1 MIQLLNSALKGDSRA
16 YDRLY
21 EMTHQ
26 KAYYAALKYM
36 KDEHQAEDVLQE
48 AYIKAFNN
56 LNTLQNANKFE
67 AWLHKIIYTT
77 AMDVYRKRKRQT
89 EHSIN
94 FSDYEGENETSVE
107 FEDDREDFKPEE
119 QIDYQET
126 QKAVLGFIDEL
137 SSPQRMA
144 MVLFYYEQYSL
155 KEIADV
161 MECSVGTVKSR
172 LNKAKQLMRGM
183 VDGYEKKHGVA
194 LHALPL
200 FPFLAWAFKKA
211 ADTSTVH
218 AAPLAYTAT
227 AAKKITQQQI
237 KQKTVEKSVAQKATG
252 LKLGAASTAK
262 KAAVVAQKAMVKKV
276 IIGIVAAGA
285 AGGTVFGAN
294 HYIQQKQQARIESQQ
309 AAKSVKTT
317 KQKKETKTERQMRLE
332 AYAKYLEGMDE
343 DTRFYIA
350 DIAENQNPV
359 LLIGTLEGT
368 RGDFWPKDSEWQ
380 KSSDRNEELYSSY
393 DVYGYEDGKVINI
406 SQGEE
411 GGNARSLQLA
421 KKGKDNYIN
430 YSGHANQILIG
441 VRDNEIYK
449 YDMVTL
455 SGRGNSQLY
464 KGDKVIKD
472 WGDPSQEVLDE
483 ILTSFK
489 VDYDH
494 NIQFYKNTKENRDKY
509 CK

>member
-126 QKAVLGFIDEL
+126 QKAVLSFIDEL

-227 AAKKITQQQI
+227 AAKKITEQQI
-237 KQKTVEKSVAQKATG
+237 KQKTVEKSMAQKA
-252 LKLGAASTAK
+252 
-262 KAAVVAQKAMVKKV
+262 VAKKV

-309 AAKSVKTT
+309 AAKTT
-317 KQKKETKTERQMRLE
+317 KQKKVTKTERQMRLE
-332 AYAKYLEGMDE
+332 AYAKYLEDMDE

-359 LLIGTLEGT
+359 LLIGKIYEIDTSFGEIVLPQGYTEN
-368 RGDFWPKDSEWQ
+368 D
-380 KSSDRNEELYSSY
+380 ELYETY
-393 DVYGYEDGKVINI
+393 DIYGYKNGKIVNI
-406 SQGEE
+406 AKDEN
-411 GGNARSLQLA
+411 GGMGRGLYLTQ
-421 KKGKDNYIN
+421 KDNENYILTTN
-430 YSGHANQILIG
+430 SGGIDCVGISNNKIKRYTVASEKRKG
-441 VRDNEIYK
+441 ET
-449 YDMVTL
+449 TL
-455 SGRGNSQLY
+455 HV
-464 KGDKVIKD
+464 GDKLEKD
-472 WGDPSQEVLDE
+472 WSNASQEE
-483 ILTSFK
+483 INKLFNSLEN
-489 VDYDH
+489 Y
-494 NIQFYKNTKENRDKY
+494 NNPIQFYKNTKENRDKY

>member
-1 MIQLLNSALKGDSRA
+1 MNEMIQLLNSALKGDSRA
-16 YDRLY
+16 FDRLY

-119 QIDYQET
+119 QIDYQEK
-126 QKAVLGFIDEL
+126 QKAVLSFIDEL

-227 AAKKITQQQI
+227 AAKKITEQQI
-237 KQKTVEKSVAQKATG
+237 KQKTVEKSMAQKA
-252 LKLGAASTAK
+252 
-262 KAAVVAQKAMVKKV
+262 VAKKV

-309 AAKSVKTT
+309 AAKTT
-317 KQKKETKTERQMRLE
+317 KQKKVTKTERQMRLE
-332 AYAKYLEGMDE
+332 AYAKYLEDMDE

-359 LLIGTLEGT
+359 LLIGKIYEIDTSFGEIVLPQGYTEN
-368 RGDFWPKDSEWQ
+368 D
-380 KSSDRNEELYSSY
+380 ELYETY
-393 DVYGYEDGKVINI
+393 DIYGYKNGKIVNI
-406 SQGEE
+406 AKDEN
-411 GGNARSLQLA
+411 GGMGRGLYLTQ
-421 KKGKDNYIN
+421 KDNENYILTTN
-430 YSGHANQILIG
+430 SGGIDCVGISNNKIKRYTVASEKRKG
-441 VRDNEIYK
+441 ET
-449 YDMVTL
+449 TL
-455 SGRGNSQLY
+455 HV
-464 KGDKVIKD
+464 GDKLEKD
-472 WGDPSQEVLDE
+472 WSNASQEE
-483 ILTSFK
+483 INKLFNSLEN
-489 VDYDH
+489 Y
-494 NIQFYKNTKENRDKY
+494 NNPIQFYKNTKENRDKY

>member
-1 MIQLLNSALKGDSRA
+1 MNEMIQLLNSALKGDSRA

-126 QKAVLGFIDEL
+126 QKAVLSFIDEL

-227 AAKKITQQQI
+227 AAKKITEQQI
-237 KQKTVEKSVAQKATG
+237 KQKTVEKSMAQKA
-252 LKLGAASTAK
+252 
-262 KAAVVAQKAMVKKV
+262 VAKKV

-309 AAKSVKTT
+309 AAKTT
-317 KQKKETKTERQMRLE
+317 KQKKVTKTERQMRLE
-332 AYAKYLEGMDE
+332 AYAKYLEDMDE

-359 LLIGTLEGT
+359 LLIGKIYEIDTSFGEIVLPQGYTEN
-368 RGDFWPKDSEWQ
+368 D
-380 KSSDRNEELYSSY
+380 ELYETY
-393 DVYGYEDGKVINI
+393 DIYGYKNGKIVNI
-406 SQGEE
+406 AKDEN
-411 GGNARSLQLA
+411 GGMGRGLYLTQ
-421 KKGKDNYIN
+421 KDNENYILTTN
-430 YSGHANQILIG
+430 SGGIDCVGISNNKIKRYTVASEKRKG
-441 VRDNEIYK
+441 ET
-449 YDMVTL
+449 TL
-455 SGRGNSQLY
+455 HV
-464 KGDKVIKD
+464 GDKLEKD
-472 WGDPSQEVLDE
+472 WSNASQEE
-483 ILTSFK
+483 INKLFNSLEN
-489 VDYDH
+489 Y
-494 NIQFYKNTKENRDKY
+494 NNPIQFYKNTKENRDKY

>member
-126 QKAVLGFIDEL
+126 QKAVLSFIDEL

-227 AAKKITQQQI
+227 AAKKITEQQI
-237 KQKTVEKSVAQKATG
+237 KQKTVEKSMAQKA
-252 LKLGAASTAK
+252 
-262 KAAVVAQKAMVKKV
+262 VAKKV

-285 AGGTVFGAN
+285 AGGTVFGAS

-309 AAKSVKTT
+309 AAKTT
-317 KQKKETKTERQMRLE
+317 KQKKVTKTERQMRLE
-332 AYAKYLEGMDE
+332 AYAKYLEDMDE

-359 LLIGTLEGT
+359 LLIGKIYEIDTSFGEIVLPQGYTEN
-368 RGDFWPKDSEWQ
+368 D
-380 KSSDRNEELYSSY
+380 ELYETY
-393 DVYGYEDGKVINI
+393 DIYGYKNGKIVNI
-406 SQGEE
+406 AKDEN
-411 GGNARSLQLA
+411 GGMGRGLYLTQ
-421 KKGKDNYIN
+421 KDNENYILTTN
-430 YSGHANQILIG
+430 SGGIDCVGISNNKIKRYTVASEKRKG
-441 VRDNEIYK
+441 ET
-449 YDMVTL
+449 TL
-455 SGRGNSQLY
+455 HV
-464 KGDKVIKD
+464 GDKLEKD
-472 WGDPSQEVLDE
+472 WSNASQEE
-483 ILTSFK
+483 INKLFNSLEN
-489 VDYDH
+489 Y
-494 NIQFYKNTKENRDKY
+494 NNPIQFYKNTKENRDKY

>member
-126 QKAVLGFIDEL
+126 QKAVLSFIDEL

-227 AAKKITQQQI
+227 AAKKITEHQI
-237 KQKTVEKSVAQKATG
+237 KQKTVEKSMAQKA
-252 LKLGAASTAK
+252 
-262 KAAVVAQKAMVKKV
+262 VAKKV
-276 IIGIVAAGA
+276 IIGIVAAGT

-309 AAKSVKTT
+309 AAKTT
-317 KQKKETKTERQMRLE
+317 KQKKVTKTERQMRLE
-332 AYAKYLEGMDE
+332 AYAKYLEDMDE

-359 LLIGTLEGT
+359 LLIGKIYEIDTSFGEIVLPQGYTEN
-368 RGDFWPKDSEWQ
+368 D
-380 KSSDRNEELYSSY
+380 ELYETY
-393 DVYGYEDGKVINI
+393 DIYGYKNGKIVNI
-406 SQGEE
+406 AKDEN
-411 GGNARSLQLA
+411 GGMGRGLYLTQ
-421 KKGKDNYIN
+421 KDNENYILTTN
-430 YSGHANQILIG
+430 SGGIDCVGISNNKIKRYTVASEKRKG
-441 VRDNEIYK
+441 ET
-449 YDMVTL
+449 TL
-455 SGRGNSQLY
+455 HV
-464 KGDKVIKD
+464 GDKLEKD
-472 WGDPSQEVLDE
+472 WSNASQEE
-483 ILTSFK
+483 INKLFNSLEN
-489 VDYDH
+489 Y
-494 NIQFYKNTKENRDKY
+494 NNPIQFYKNTKENRDKY

>member
-1 MIQLLNSALKGDSRA
+1 
-16 YDRLY
+16 
-21 EMTHQ
+21 
-26 KAYYAALKYM
+26 M

-107 FEDDREDFKPEE
+107 FEDDREEFKPEE

-126 QKAVLGFIDEL
+126 QKAVLSFIDEL

-161 MECSVGTVKSR
+161 MECSVGTVKS
-172 LNKAKQLMRGM
+172 A
-183 VDGYEKKHGVA
+183 
-194 LHALPL
+194 
-200 FPFLAWAFKKA
+200 
-211 ADTSTVH
+211 
-218 AAPLAYTAT
+218 
-227 AAKKITQQQI
+227 
-237 KQKTVEKSVAQKATG
+237 
-252 LKLGAASTAK
+252 
-262 KAAVVAQKAMVKKV
+262 
-276 IIGIVAAGA
+276 
-285 AGGTVFGAN
+285 
-294 HYIQQKQQARIESQQ
+294 
-309 AAKSVKTT
+309 KTT
-317 KQKKETKTERQMRLE
+317 KQKKETKTERQRRLE

-393 DVYGYEDGKVINI
+393 DVYGYQNGKVINI
-406 SQGEE
+406 SKGEE

-430 YSGHANQILIG
+430 YSGHASQILVG

-455 SGRGNSQLY
+455 SGRGTSQLY
-464 KGDKVIKD
+464 KGDKVIKN

-483 ILTSFK
+483 ILNSFK

-494 NIQFYKNTKENRDKY
+494 DIQFYKNIKENRDKY

>member
-1 MIQLLNSALKGDSRA
+1 MNEMIQLLNSALKGDSKA
-16 YDRLY
+16 FDRLY

-77 AMDVYRKRKRQT
+77 AMDVYRKRKRHT

-94 FSDYEGENETSVE
+94 FSDYEGENEASVE

-126 QKAVLGFIDEL
+126 QKAVLSFIDEL
-137 SSPQRMA
+137 SNPQRMA

-227 AAKKITQQQI
+227 AAKKITEQQI
-237 KQKTVEKSVAQKATG
+237 KQKVVEKSVAQKATG
-252 LKLGAASTAK
+252 SKLGAVSTAK
-262 KAAVVAQKAMVKKV
+262 RATVIAQKAVAKKV
-276 IIGIVAAGA
+276 IIGIVAATA
-285 AGGTVFGAN
+285 AGGTAFGAG
-294 HYIQQKQQARIESQQ
+294 YYVQQRQHAKIESQQ
-309 AAKSVKTT
+309 AAQSVKTT

-332 AYAKYLEGMDE
+332 AYAKYLEDMDE

-359 LLIGTLEGT
+359 LLIGKTYEIDTSFGEIVLPQGYTE
-368 RGDFWPKDSEWQ
+368 DD
-380 KSSDRNEELYSSY
+380 ELYETY
-393 DVYGYEDGKVINI
+393 DIYGYKNGEIVNI
-406 SQGEE
+406 AKDEN
-411 GGNARSLQLA
+411 GGMGRGLYLTQ
-421 KKGKDNYIN
+421 KDNENYILTTN
-430 YSGHANQILIG
+430 SGGIDCVGISNNKIKRYTVASEKRKG
-441 VRDNEIYK
+441 ET
-449 YDMVTL
+449 TL
-455 SGRGNSQLY
+455 HI
-464 KGDKVIKD
+464 GDKLEKD
-472 WGDPSQEVLDE
+472 WSNASQEE
-483 ILTSFK
+483 INKLFNSLEN
-489 VDYDH
+489 Y
-494 NIQFYKNTKENRDKY
+494 NNPIQFYKNTKENRDKY

>member
-1 MIQLLNSALKGDSRA
+1 MNEMIQLLNSALKGDSRA

-126 QKAVLGFIDEL
+126 QKVVLSFIDEL

-200 FPFLAWAFKKA
+200 FPFLAYAFKKA

-227 AAKKITQQQI
+227 AAKKITEQQI
-237 KQKTVEKSVAQKATG
+237 KQKTVEKSMAQKA
-252 LKLGAASTAK
+252 
-262 KAAVVAQKAMVKKV
+262 VAKKV

-309 AAKSVKTT
+309 AAKTT
-317 KQKKETKTERQMRLE
+317 KQKKVTKTERQMRLE
-332 AYAKYLEGMDE
+332 AYAKYLEDMDE

-359 LLIGTLEGT
+359 LLIGKIYEIDTSFGEIVLPQGYTEN
-368 RGDFWPKDSEWQ
+368 D
-380 KSSDRNEELYSSY
+380 ELYETY
-393 DVYGYEDGKVINI
+393 DIYGYKNGKIVNI
-406 SQGEE
+406 AKDEN
-411 GGNARSLQLA
+411 GGMGRGLYLTQ
-421 KKGKDNYIN
+421 KDNENYILTTN
-430 YSGHANQILIG
+430 SGGIDCVGISNNKIKRYTVASEKRKG
-441 VRDNEIYK
+441 ET
-449 YDMVTL
+449 TL
-455 SGRGNSQLY
+455 HV
-464 KGDKVIKD
+464 GDKLEKD
-472 WGDPSQEVLDE
+472 WSNASQEE
-483 ILTSFK
+483 INKLFNSLEN
-489 VDYDH
+489 Y
-494 NIQFYKNTKENRDKY
+494 NNPIQFYKNIKENRDKY

>member
-16 YDRLY
+16 FDRLY

-26 KAYYAALKYM
+26 RAYYAALKYM

-89 EHSIN
+89 EHAIN

-107 FEDDREDFKPEE
+107 FEDDREEFKPEE

-126 QKAVLGFIDEL
+126 QKAVLSFIDEL

-227 AAKKITQQQI
+227 AAKEITQQQI

-252 LKLGAASTAK
+252 SKLGAASTAK
-262 KAAVVAQKAMVKKV
+262 KAAVVAQKAAAKKV
-276 IIGIVAAGA
+276 IIGIAAASA

-309 AAKSVKTT
+309 AAKTT
-317 KQKKETKTERQMRLE
+317 KQKKVTKTERQMRLE
-332 AYAKYLEGMDE
+332 AYAKYLEDMDE

-359 LLIGTLEGT
+359 LLIGKTYEIDTSFGEIVLPQGYTEN
-368 RGDFWPKDSEWQ
+368 D
-380 KSSDRNEELYSSY
+380 ELYETY
-393 DVYGYEDGKVINI
+393 DIYGYENGKIVNI
-406 SQGEE
+406 AKDEN
-411 GGNARSLQLA
+411 GGMGRGLYLTQ
-421 KKGKDNYIN
+421 KDNENYILTTN
-430 YSGHANQILIG
+430 SGGIDCVGISNNKIKRYTVASEKRKG
-441 VRDNEIYK
+441 ET
-449 YDMVTL
+449 TL
-455 SGRGNSQLY
+455 HI
-464 KGDKVIKD
+464 GDKLEKD
-472 WGDPSQEVLDE
+472 WSNASQEE
-483 ILTSFK
+483 INKLFNSLEN
-489 VDYDH
+489 Y
-494 NIQFYKNTKENRDKY
+494 NNPIQFYKNTKENRDKY

>member
-1 MIQLLNSALKGDSRA
+1 MNEMIQLLNSALKGDSRA
-16 YDRLY
+16 FDRLY

-107 FEDDREDFKPEE
+107 FEDDREEFKPEE
-119 QIDYQET
+119 QMDYQET
-126 QKAVLGFIDEL
+126 QKAVLSFIDEL
-137 SSPQRMA
+137 SSPQRMV

-252 LKLGAASTAK
+252 SKLGAVSTAK
-262 KAAVVAQKAMVKKV
+262 KAAVVAQKAVAKKV
-276 IIGIVAAGA
+276 IITIVAATA
-285 AGGTVFGAN
+285 AGGTAFGAG
-294 HYIQQKQQARIESQQ
+294 YYVQQRQQARIESQQ
-309 AAKSVKTT
+309 AVKSVKTT

-359 LLIGTLEGT
+359 LLIGKTYEIDTSFGEIVLPQGYT
-368 RGDFWPKDSEWQ
+368 KD
-380 KSSDRNEELYSSY
+380 DELYETY
-393 DVYGYEDGKVINI
+393 DIYGYENGKIVNI
-406 SQGEE
+406 AKDEN
-411 GGNARSLQLA
+411 GGMGRGLYLTQ
-421 KKGKDNYIN
+421 KDNENYILTTN
-430 YSGHANQILIG
+430 SGGIDCVGISNNKIKRYTVASEKRKG
-441 VRDNEIYK
+441 ET
-449 YDMVTL
+449 TL
-455 SGRGNSQLY
+455 HI
-464 KGDKVIKD
+464 GDKLEKD
-472 WGDPSQEVLDE
+472 WSNASQEE
-483 ILTSFK
+483 INKLFNSLEN
-489 VDYDH
+489 Y
-494 NIQFYKNTKENRDKY
+494 NNPIQFYKNTKENRDKY

>member
-1 MIQLLNSALKGDSRA
+1 MIQLLNNALKGDSRA
-16 YDRLY
+16 FDRLY

-107 FEDDREDFKPEE
+107 FEDDREEFKPEE

-126 QKAVLGFIDEL
+126 QKAVLSFIDEL

-227 AAKKITQQQI
+227 VAKKITQQQI

-252 LKLGAASTAK
+252 SKLGAVSTAK
-262 KAAVVAQKAMVKKV
+262 KAVVVAQKAVVKKV
-276 IIGIVAAGA
+276 IIGIVAVGA
-285 AGGTVFGAN
+285 VGGTAFGAR
-294 HYIQQKQQARIESQQ
+294 HYIQQKQQAKIESQQ
-309 AAKSVKTT
+309 ALKSTKTI
-317 KQKKETKTERQMRLE
+317 KQKKETKTERQKRLE
-332 AYAKYLEGMDE
+332 AYVKYLEDMDE

-350 DIAENQNPV
+350 KIAENQEPI
-359 LLIGTLEGT
+359 LLIGKPYEI
-368 RGDFWPKDSEWQ
+368 DSSFGEVVLPQ
-380 KSSDRNEELYSSY
+380 GYTENDEFYETY
-393 DVYGYEDGKVINI
+393 DIYGYKNEKIINI
-406 SQGEE
+406 AKDEN
-411 GGNARSLQLA
+411 GGMARGLYLTQ
-421 KKGKDNYIN
+421 KDNENYILTTN
-430 YSGHANQILIG
+430 SGGIDCVGISNNKIKRYTVASEKRKG
-441 VRDNEIYK
+441 ET
-449 YDMVTL
+449 TL
-455 SGRGNSQLY
+455 HI
-464 KGDKVIKD
+464 GDKLEKD
-472 WGDPSQEVLDE
+472 WSNASQEE
-483 ILTSFK
+483 INKLFNSLEN
-489 VDYDH
+489 Y
-494 NIQFYKNTKENRDKY
+494 NNPIQFYRNTKENRDKY

>member
-1 MIQLLNSALKGDSRA
+1 MNEMIQLLNSALKGDSRA

-107 FEDDREDFKPEE
+107 FEDDREEFKPEE

-126 QKAVLGFIDEL
+126 QKAVLNFIDEL

-237 KQKTVEKSVAQKATG
+237 KQKTVEKSVAQKAAG

-262 KAAVVAQKAMVKKV
+262 KAAVVAQKAVVKKV

-309 AAKSVKTT
+309 AAKSVKTI

-332 AYAKYLEGMDE
+332 AYVKYLEDMDE

-359 LLIGTLEGT
+359 LLIGHLYDNSNGNIGT
-368 RGDFWPKDSEWQ
+368 EETKGNDFYDS
-380 KSSDRNEELYSSY
+380 YAI
-393 DVYGYEDGKVINI
+393 YGYENGNVINI
-406 SQGEE
+406 SEDEDAGL
-411 GGNARSLQLA
+411 GRGIQLA
-421 KKGKDNYIN
+421 KKGKDYYIN
-430 YSGHANQILIG
+430 FGYSTSNDLTA
-441 VRDNEIYK
+441 VRDNKIYRYSITRK
-449 YDMVTL
+449 VWKGD
-455 SGRGNSQLY
+455 SKLY
-464 KGDKVIKD
+464 KGNETIKD
-472 WGDPSQEVLDE
+472 WSGASQEEIDQLLDSFE
-483 ILTSFK
+483 I
-489 VDYDH
+489 DYDH

>member
-1 MIQLLNSALKGDSRA
+1 MNEMIQLLNSALKGDSKA
-16 YDRLY
+16 FDRLY

-48 AYIKAFNN
+48 AYIKAFNS

-126 QKAVLGFIDEL
+126 QKAVLSFIDEL

-194 LHALPL
+194 LHTLPL
-200 FPFLAWAFKKA
+200 FPFLAWAFKKT

-227 AAKKITQQQI
+227 AAKEITQQQI
-237 KQKTVEKSVAQKATG
+237 KQKTVEKSVVQKATG
-252 LKLGAASTAK
+252 SKLGAASTAK
-262 KAAVVAQKAMVKKV
+262 KATVIAQKAVVKKV

-285 AGGTVFGAN
+285 AGGSVFGAN

-309 AAKSVKTT
+309 AAKTI
-317 KQKKETKTERQMRLE
+317 KQKKVIKTERQMRLE
-332 AYAKYLEGMDE
+332 AYVKY
-343 DTRFYIA
+343 
-350 DIAENQNPV
+350 
-359 LLIGTLEGT
+359 
-368 RGDFWPKDSEWQ
+368 S
-380 KSSDRNEELYSSY
+380 
-393 DVYGYEDGKVINI
+393 
-406 SQGEE
+406 
-411 GGNARSLQLA
+411 
-421 KKGKDNYIN
+421 
-430 YSGHANQILIG
+430 
-441 VRDNEIYK
+441 
-449 YDMVTL
+449 
-455 SGRGNSQLY
+455 
-464 KGDKVIKD
+464 
-472 WGDPSQEVLDE
+472 
-483 ILTSFK
+483 
-489 VDYDH
+489 
-494 NIQFYKNTKENRDKY
+494 
-509 CK
+509 